1 MCSGDPG
8 LSLVFLEARMDEAS
22 EKHPGSM
29 GWVARAGGT
38 HVRAHALTHPPSR
51 VLSLCWISA
60 EPTEAAPR
68 VAVSTG
74 AWLLKL
80 RTSVC
85 HWSASFSGRGVCGQ
99 GLPQASATLGPA
111 AGSGQDWGFWPH
123 GRRPSGPV
131 VFLQGVQMPV
141 QSSCGPTPCPLWL

>member
-1 MCSGDPG
+1 M
-8 LSLVFLEARMDEAS
+8 LLEARMDEAS
-22 EKHPGSM
+22 EKDPGSM
-29 GWVARAGGT
+29 GWEARQVGT
-38 HVRAHALTHPPSR
+38 TLASGALALKPSW

-74 AWLLKL
+74 VWLLKL

-85 HWSASFSGRGVCGQ
+85 HWSVSFSGHGVCGQ

-123 GRRPSGPV
+123 GRRPSGSV
-131 VFLQGVQMPV
+131 VFLQGVQTPV
-141 QSSCGPTPCPLWL
+141 RSSCGPTPCPLWL